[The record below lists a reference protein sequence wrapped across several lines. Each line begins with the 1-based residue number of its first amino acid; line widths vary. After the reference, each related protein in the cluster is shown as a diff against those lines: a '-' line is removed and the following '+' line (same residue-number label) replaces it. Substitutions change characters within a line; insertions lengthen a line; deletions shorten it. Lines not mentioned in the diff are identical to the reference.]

1 MFNLVEYLYI
11 WYMKAKKP
19 AKKAFFSTN
28 LRIDSNLAKKV
39 KASAEAAKRSMN
51 KEIELVLEEKYL

>member
-1 MFNLVEYLYI
+1 
-11 WYMKAKKP
+11 MKAKKP

>member
-1 MFNLVEYLYI
+1 
-11 WYMKAKKP
+11 MKARKTEKV
-19 AKKAFFSTN
+19 AKKSYFSTN
-28 LRIDSNLAKKV
+28 LRINTKLAERV